1 MARKEREEEIEEDE
15 EEEEADTR
23 KQPKLKKADKNQPEV
38 MEVEIS
44 LQLLNQKLNFI
55 IARLDEIISL
65 AHNTIRSSVDVT
77 AHAEMNAIREACRD
91 LGTTVLSGCEIYATF
106 KPCSMCM
113 EAIKR
118 AGIIKVYYGAGPEDV
133 DYPVIETSFEVTG
146 GVLQEECLILGSKKY

>member
-1 MARKEREEEIEEDE
+1 MNPEHM
-15 EEEEADTR
+15 
-23 KQPKLKKADKNQPEV
+23 QKAIMKGWEGVDKGQEPFGACV
-38 MEVEIS
+38 V
-44 LQLLNQKLNFI
+44 KD
-55 IARLDEIISL
+55 DEIISL

-146 GVLQEECLILGSKKY
+146 VVLQEECLILGSKKY

>member
-1 MARKEREEEIEEDE
+1 MNPEHMQQAI
-15 EEEEADTR
+15 
-23 KQPKLKKADKNQPEV
+23 KKGWEG
-38 MEVEIS
+38 VEKGQEPFGAC
-44 LQLLNQKLNFI
+44 LVKDNK
-55 IARLDEIISL
+55 IISL

-91 LGTTVLSGCEIYATF
+91 LCTTDLSGCEIYATF

-133 DYPVIETSFEVTG
+133 EYTVTETSFEVTG
-146 GVLQEECLILGSKKY
+146 GVLQEECLILTSKKYKKIKE